1 MSSPPYQG
9 QGSPPAHSPP
19 YPANAQLPSINTV
32 ANGSSSSNRKRTA
45 GDGGPS
51 PSLKRRKP
59 STMSIAST
67 SSAHP
72 LRQTSF
78 PPEDAPLGAR
88 SPSVGF
94 DNDNVSMVS
103 GSAVSTTGGGG
114 RVTKKRG
121 RKSKAEKAR
130 EAAEKEGTPSVVGGR
145 AMTVASGRS
154 GAGGARSAV
163 DGEGPDDEEEDDK
176 DIKAKMGVAQ
186 FERSREEREEEKRL
200 RFMLVQQMDA
210 DQAERYEMWHAAKLT
225 EATVRRVSRRRS
237 LSWETLHL
245 RLCKANRHPDRQRNR
260 VAISAG
266 QCLQGYAVSSQS
278 LRGRPDRRLAQ
289 GSVRMGR
296 QDWRAPS

>member
-1 MSSPPYQG
+1 MSSPPYQS
-9 QGSPPAHSPP
+9 QTSPPAHSPP
-19 YPANAQLPSINTV
+19 YPSPSQLPTINTL
-32 ANGSSSSNRKRTA
+32 ANGSTSSKKRGA
-45 GDGGPS
+45 GDSGPS
-51 PSLKRRKP
+51 PSIKRRKP

-78 PPEDAPLGAR
+78 PPDEAPFAAR
-88 SPSVGF
+88 SPSVGV

-103 GSAVSTTGGGG
+103 GSAVSATG
-114 RVTKKRG
+114 RVPRKRG

-130 EAAEKEGTPSVVGGR
+130 EAAEKEGTPSVAGGR

-154 GAGGARSAV
+154 GAGGGAQSAV
-163 DGEGPDDEEEDDK
+163 GADGGDDDEEDDK

-225 EATVRRVSRRRS
+225 ESVVRRVSCGRS
-237 LSWETLHL
+237 WIVSH
-245 RLCKANRHPDRQRNR
+245 CK
-260 VAISAG
+260 G
-266 QCLQGYAVSSQS
+266 
-278 LRGRPDRRLAQ
+278 
-289 GSVRMGR
+289 
-296 QDWRAPS
+296 

>member
-1 MSSPPYQG
+1 MSSPPNQG

-19 YPANAQLPSINTV
+19 YPANAQLPSINNI

-51 PSLKRRKP
+51 PSIKRRKP

-67 SSAHP
+67 GSAHP

-78 PPEDAPLGAR
+78 PPEEAPFGAR

-103 GSAVSTTGGGG
+103 GSAVSVTGGGGGGGGG

-130 EAAEKEGTPSVVGGR
+130 EAAEKEGTPSVAGGR

-225 EATVRRVSRRRS
+225 EATVRRVSRERTNTS
-237 LSWETLHL
+237 STAL
-245 RLCKANRHPDRQRNR
+245 QR
-260 VAISAG
+260 
-266 QCLQGYAVSSQS
+266 
-278 LRGRPDRRLAQ
+278 
-289 GSVRMGR
+289 
-296 QDWRAPS
+296 

>member
-1 MSSPPYQG
+1 MSSPPYQS
-9 QGSPPAHSPP
+9 QTSPPAHSPP
-19 YPANAQLPSINTV
+19 YPANSQLPSLNTI
-32 ANGSSSSNRKRTA
+32 ANGPPSTGRKRTA
-45 GDGGPS
+45 GDGGPA
-51 PSLKRRKP
+51 PALKRRKA
-59 STMSIAST
+59 STMSIT
-67 SSAHP
+67 SVGSAHP

-78 PPEDAPLGAR
+78 PPEEAPFAGPR

-94 DNDNVSMVS
+94 DNDNLSMVS

-114 RVTKKRG
+114 GGGSSSRVQKKRG
-121 RKSKAEKAR
+121 RKSKADKAR

-163 DGEGPDDEEEDDK
+163 DGEVADDDEEDDK

-225 EATVRRVSRRRS
+225 EATVRRVSRGYLSS
-237 LSWETLHL
+237 LCSSSRVFLFM
-245 RLCKANRHPDRQRNR
+245 AN
-260 VAISAG
+260 
-266 QCLQGYAVSSQS
+266 
-278 LRGRPDRRLAQ
+278 
-289 GSVRMGR
+289 
-296 QDWRAPS
+296 

>member
-19 YPANAQLPSINTV
+19 YPSNAQLPSINTI
-32 ANGSSSSNRKRTA
+32 ANGASSSRKRNA

-51 PSLKRRKP
+51 PALKRRKA

-78 PPEDAPLGAR
+78 PPEEAPFGAR
-88 SPSVGF
+88 SPSVGI
-94 DNDNVSMVS
+94 DNDNLSMVS
-103 GSAVSTTGGGG
+103 GSAVSATGGG

-145 AMTVASGRS
+145 ATTVASERS

-163 DGEGPDDEEEDDK
+163 DGDGADEEEEDEK

-200 RFMLVQQMDA
+200 RFMLVQQMDS

-225 EATVRRVSRRRS
+225 EATVRRVSRGRSHLRRHVTSQKLTAHYRSSMLLCHSRCQLMYARLCNRWQRS
-237 LSWETLHL
+237 LL
-245 RLCKANRHPDRQRNR
+245 
-260 VAISAG
+260 AIS
-266 QCLQGYAVSSQS
+266 S
-278 LRGRPDRRLAQ
+278 RDRAECSPN
-289 GSVRMGR
+289 G
-296 QDWRAPS
+296 